1 MLMDL
6 RGISS
11 RLPLGSLESLES
23 SQALALG
30 EEEDDDQGFK
40 YLRHIDGIEWMCL
53 RDFKAPHLRSSL
65 ADATAARTIFYMMDT
80 DLDGNV
86 SVSEFA
92 RFLTTQHSSFG
103 LVTHAQAR
111 AMLRKIKG
119 PRFHKGTTKHLE
131 PKLSLKDLQQA
142 MRVYGREFDILEQ
155 KDATDISLAVIMRA
169 LRVRAMVDMA
179 LTPLNEN
186 ENDGYRKQT
195 STSYKTDAEASRE
208 LVTSIAK
215 ARATSARERGW
226 RTTGVN
232 AVPTPSRSPSAT
244 QRPSCPSTP
253 ASATTTT
260 RRSVRRPPKIITVAT
275 TPASCPPIELASYR
289 TPQTCKTTTK
299 TPASAT
305 QRTPAASLSPST
317 PYSHDMVD
325 SPASVLPTL
334 LATAISK
341 PKQRARSPQP
351 PTPLSAH
358 KRAGTLPGPN
368 EFFTPLP
375 ARLHNKSNLL

>member
-1 MLMDL
+1 
-6 RGISS
+6 
-11 RLPLGSLESLES
+11 
-23 SQALALG
+23 
-30 EEEDDDQGFK
+30 
-40 YLRHIDGIEWMCL
+40 MCL

-119 PRFHKGTTKHLE
+119 PRFHNTRYTAVLVYTGIYGMRFRAYQY
-131 PKLSLKDLQQA
+131 LSI
-142 MRVYGREFDILEQ
+142 Y
-155 KDATDISLAVIMRA
+155 
-169 LRVRAMVDMA
+169 
-179 LTPLNEN
+179 
-186 ENDGYRKQT
+186 
-195 STSYKTDAEASRE
+195 
-208 LVTSIAK
+208 
-215 ARATSARERGW
+215 
-226 RTTGVN
+226 
-232 AVPTPSRSPSAT
+232 
-244 QRPSCPSTP
+244 
-253 ASATTTT
+253 
-260 RRSVRRPPKIITVAT
+260 
-275 TPASCPPIELASYR
+275 
-289 TPQTCKTTTK
+289 
-299 TPASAT
+299 T